1 MVDLF
6 VPEATVKA
14 QNLLILAPFL
24 SIFFAK
30 FCNFCDGLV
39 GVLVE
44 KQILINIAS
53 GSERRNVPI
62 MNFESLLEQV

>member
-14 QNLLILAPFL
+14 QNLLILAPFF

-30 FCNFCDGLV
+30 FCNFCYGLA

-53 GSERRNVPI
+53 WSKRGDVPI
-62 MNFESLLEQV
+62 MNFKSLLEQV